1 MAAIG
6 LGIFQSNMEEVKVS
20 KNSMVTI
27 AKTHDGIVSATL
39 YNGLFN
45 QVVTGGHDGY
55 IMVWD
60 MFNGQK
66 ITQFKVRKNCA
77 DRKIDYIGKT
87 YV

>member
-1 MAAIG
+1 
-6 LGIFQSNMEEVKVS
+6 
-20 KNSMVTI
+20 MVTI

-66 ITQFKVRKNCA
+66 ITQFKVKTKLYI
-77 DRKIDYIGKT
+77 KIM
-87 YV
+87 